1 MIHNFFVLRK
11 GQGRVFSRRVLS
23 RPGGAN
29 RGSAVFGIICGMRI
43 VVVGDGGW
51 GTANAMLLAG
61 YGHDV
66 VLWGAFP
73 DYVEEMRRT
82 RCNSRY
88 LPGVELPPGLG
99 LASDLAEAVPGAEVV
114 VLAPPSKYFTSVV
127 GGLRSLVSPGALV
140 VSVTKGLC
148 ERTNRRMT
156 DLGAEILGTGPL
168 VALAG
173 PSHAEEVARGIPT
186 AVVAACTDADR
197 ARRVQEIWSGPRFR
211 VYTSTDPVGVEI
223 GGAVKNVLA
232 IAVGCS
238 DGLGYGDN
246 TRAALITR
254 GLVEMKRFVLAY
266 GGTAETLSGLAGIGD
281 LIVTCTSAHSRNHSV
296 GERLGRGEGIA
307 DILGSMQMVAEGV
320 WNSKVVH
327 EIAARLGVEMPIC
340 ELVYRACY
348 EGYDVKGAVVSMM
361 TRELKG
367 E

>member
-1 MIHNFFVLRK
+1 MKI
-11 GQGRVFSRRVLS
+11 
-23 RPGGAN
+23 
-29 RGSAVFGIICGMRI
+29 AVI
-43 VVVGDGGW
+43 GDGGW
-51 GTANAMLLAG
+51 GTANALLLAG

-66 VLWGAFP
+66 TLWGAFP
-73 DYVEEMRRT
+73 DYVEEMKRT
-82 RCNSRY
+82 RRNDRFLKGVA
-88 LPGVELPPGLG
+88 LPEGLT
-99 LASDLAEAVPGAEVV
+99 LTADRAEAAADAEVV

-127 GGLRSLVSPGALV
+127 GGFKGLIAPEALV
-140 VSVTKGLC
+140 VSITKGLC

-186 AVVAACTDADR
+186 AIVAACTDEAK
-197 ARRVQEIWSGPRFR
+197 AKRVQEIWSGPLFR
-211 VYTSTDPVGVEI
+211 VYTSKDPVGVEI

-238 DGLGYGDN
+238 DGMGYGDN

-266 GGTAETLSGLAGIGD
+266 GGSAETVSGLAGIGD
-281 LIVTCTSAHSRNHSV
+281 LIVTCTSKHSRNHSV
-296 GERLGRGEGIA
+296 GERLGKGEKIA

-320 WNSKVVH
+320 WNSRVVH
-327 EIAARLGVEMPIC
+327 EIAQRLGVEMPIC
-340 ELVYRACY
+340 ELVYALCHEGFDSKNACAAMMNRA
-348 EGYDVKGAVVSMM
+348 
-361 TRELKG
+361 LKA

>member
-1 MIHNFFVLRK
+1 MKI
-11 GQGRVFSRRVLS
+11 
-23 RPGGAN
+23 
-29 RGSAVFGIICGMRI
+29 AVI
-43 VVVGDGGW
+43 GDGGW
-51 GTANAMLLAG
+51 GTANALLLAG

-66 VLWGAFP
+66 TLWGAFP

-82 RCNSRY
+82 RRNDKFLKGVA
-88 LPGVELPPGLG
+88 LPAN
-99 LASDLAEAVPGAEVV
+99 LALTADRAEAVRGADVV

-127 GGLRSLVSPGALV
+127 EGFRGLITPGMLV
-140 VSVTKGLC
+140 VSITKGLC

-173 PSHAEEVARGIPT
+173 PTHAEEVSRGIPT
-186 AVVAACTDADR
+186 AIVAACADAEK
-197 ARRVQEIWSGPRFR
+197 ARRVQSIWSGPRFR
-211 VYTSTDPVGVEI
+211 VYTSDDPVGVEI

-238 DGLGYGDN
+238 DGMGFGDN

-266 GGTAETLSGLAGIGD
+266 GGKPETLSGLAGVGD
-281 LIVTCTSAHSRNHSV
+281 LIVTCTSVHSRNHAV
-296 GERLGRGEGIA
+296 GARLGRGERIE

-327 EIAARLGVEMPIC
+327 EIATRLGIDMPIC
-340 ELVYRACY
+340 SLVHALCY
-348 EGYDVKGAVVSMM
+348 AGYDAHRAVEEIMGRS
-361 TRELKG
+361 LKS